1 MKTKA
6 NIAIFVPHA
15 GCSHRCSFC
24 DQRAISGQSKTPTP
38 EEVTQTLQ
46 RAVAGLSDEI
56 RAEIAFFG
64 GSFTAIPRLQMEG
77 LLKAAFPFVDGEK
90 ITGIRCST
98 RPDAVNEET
107 LQLLKRYGVTAVELG
122 AQSMD
127 DTVLSLNYRGHTA
140 GDVVNAA
147 HLIRQSGL
155 ELGLQMMTGLYGA
168 NEESDR
174 ATAQKLMELNPDTV
188 RIYPT
193 LTLANTY
200 LEELYR
206 KGNYTPPSLDQT
218 VTLCADLLQQFE
230 AKGIRV
236 IKLGLH
242 ADSLSAVVAGPVHP
256 ALRELCESR
265 IYYKKAK
272 ELLGRIGG
280 KAILRVHPTCVSK
293 MIGQNRQNLTR
304 FAEEGW
310 LVTVQGDET
319 VASGEVEKGEISCS

>member
-46 RAVAGLSDEI
+46 RAVAGLLRET

-90 ITGIRCST
+90 IIGIRCST

-127 DTVLSLNYRGHTA
+127 DAVLSLNHRGHTA

-168 NEESDR
+168 NEASDR
-174 ATAQKLMELNPDTV
+174 VTAQKLMELNPDTV

-242 ADSLSAVVAGPVHP
+242 ADSLSTVVAGPVHP

-265 IYYKKAK
+265 IYYKKAT

-304 FAEEGW
+304 FADEGW
-310 LVTVQGDET
+310 LVTVQGDPS

>member
-24 DQRAISGQSKTPTP
+24 DQRAISGQVKTPTP
-38 EEVTQTLQ
+38 QEVTQTLQ
-46 RAVAGLSDEI
+46 RAVAGLSDEKS
-56 RAEIAFFG
+56 AEIAFFG
-64 GSFTAIPRLQMEG
+64 GSFTAIPRPQMEG
-77 LLKAAFPFVDGEK
+77 LLRAAFPFVDGVK
-90 ITGIRCST
+90 IIGIRCST
-98 RPDAVNEET
+98 RPDAVDHDV
-107 LQLLKRYGVTAVELG
+107 LQVLKRYGVTAVELG

-127 DTVLSLNYRGHTA
+127 DTVLALNGRGHTA
-140 GDVVNAA
+140 RDVVKAA
-147 HLIRQSGL
+147 HLIRQRGL

-174 ATAQKLMELNPDTV
+174 QTACELMGLHPDTV

-193 LTLANTY
+193 LTLAHTR

-206 KGNYTPPSLDQT
+206 KGNYIPPSLDQT

-242 ADSLSAVVAGPVHP
+242 ADSLSQVVAGPAHP

-265 IYYKKAK
+265 IYYRQAK
-272 ELLGRIGG
+272 QLLGSIGG
-280 KAILRVHPTCVSK
+280 QAILRVHPTCVSK
-293 MIGQNRQNLTR
+293 MVGQNRQNLTR

-310 LVTVQGDET
+310 HVTVQSDPSL
-319 VASGEVEKGEISCS
+319 ASGEIQKGEISCS